1 MVYLLCSFP
10 ARQRLPLPEP
20 GAGKGGLRPRGAPG
34 DSPLTKR
41 LSPKYL
47 CLYHLNVIFPLS
59 PLSDR
64 SELFKCKSISPRP
77 PPPPPTPPLSPPP
90 SAPRPL
96 PPGRPEDAAVPGAG
110 GAERAPGAERSGRRR
125 RRRRALRI
133 HIQTPGPIGPGR
145 AAAANGRR
153 GGAGGALHTAIFGWE
168 RAAFARCGVISGF
181 EPPAPAP
188 PHFPLG
194 SGRRE
199 EVFCWKMMTEVRLH

>member
-1 MVYLLCSFP
+1 MQIDLPPTPLRLL
-10 ARQRLPLPEP
+10 RHHHRGPLPQP
-20 GAGKGGLRPRGAPG
+20 DLR
-34 DSPLTKR
+34 TR
-41 LSPKYL
+41 LSPGPAK
-47 CLYHLNVIFPLS
+47 
-59 PLSDR
+59 R
-64 SELFKCKSISPRP
+64 SGAEWSGAEPAERGWRS
-77 PPPPPTPPLSPPP
+77 
-90 SAPRPL
+90 
-96 PPGRPEDAAVPGAG
+96 GAG
-110 GAERAPGAERSGRRR
+110 AGSGRR

-194 SGRRE
+194 SGLRE

>member
-125 RRRRALRI
+125 RALRI

>member
-77 PPPPPTPPLSPPP
+77 PHLPRPPHSPLRHQHRGPFPQADLRTRLSPGP
-90 SAPRPL
+90 
-96 PPGRPEDAAVPGAG
+96 
-110 GAERAPGAERSGRRR
+110 AERSGLRARSGRR